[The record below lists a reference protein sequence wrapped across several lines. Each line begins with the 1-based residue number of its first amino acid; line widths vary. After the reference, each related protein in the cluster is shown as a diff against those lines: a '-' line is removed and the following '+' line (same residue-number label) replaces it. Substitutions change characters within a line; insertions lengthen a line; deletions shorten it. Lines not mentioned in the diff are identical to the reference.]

1 MSKTEFSPI
10 LRTRSAI
17 ATTAI
22 KNGQLLAST
31 DTGECFVDANNV
43 RVQIG
48 DVIKVPSAEALPIAP
63 VAKIYFSEADL
74 CFYYPTYENGNL
86 VWKSIGGATDTPAS
100 DTDFFVR
107 VSGETLYIMQESVA
121 GASAITDVSVTGETL
136 VFTGAAPEGGT
147 REAESIAIDNWIDTI
162 ASLKDRFSLFRS
174 DTRQNVTQE

>member
-17 ATTAI
+17 ASTAI

-31 DTGECFVDANNV
+31 DTGECFVDVNNA

-74 CFYYPTYENGNL
+74 CFFYPTYVDGDL
-86 VWKSIGGATDTPAS
+86 VWKQIGTVT
-100 DTDFFVR
+100 
-107 VSGETLYIMQESVA
+107 SGDSSNFYI
-121 GASAITDVSVTGETL
+121 SVTGEELIITQTESPDSSA
-136 VFTGAAPEGGT
+136 VSSITVTGETMTFTEG
-147 REAESIAIDNWIDTI
+147 
-162 ASLKDRFSLFRS
+162 
-174 DTRQNVTQE
+174 

>member
-17 ATTAI
+17 ASTAI

-31 DTGECFVDANNV
+31 DTGECFVDVNNA

-74 CFYYPTYENGNL
+74 CFFYPTYVDGDL
-86 VWKSIGGATDTPAS
+86 VWRQIGTEGTATPGDS
-100 DTDFFVR
+100 SNF
-107 VSGETLYIMQESVA
+107 YI
-121 GASAITDVSVTGETL
+121 SVTGEELTITQTESPDSSA
-136 VFTGAAPEGGT
+136 VSSITVTGETMTFTEG
-147 REAESIAIDNWIDTI
+147 
-162 ASLKDRFSLFRS
+162 
-174 DTRQNVTQE
+174 

>member
-17 ATTAI
+17 ASTAI

-31 DTGECFVDANNV
+31 DTGECFVDVNNA

-74 CFYYPTYENGNL
+74 CFFYPTYVDGDL
-86 VWKSIGGATDTPAS
+86 VWEQIGTVT
-100 DTDFFVR
+100 
-107 VSGETLYIMQESVA
+107 SGDSSNFY
-121 GASAITDVSVTGETL
+121 VSVTGEELTITQTESPDSSA
-136 VFTGAAPEGGT
+136 VSSITVTGETMTFTEG
-147 REAESIAIDNWIDTI
+147 
-162 ASLKDRFSLFRS
+162 
-174 DTRQNVTQE
+174 